1 MQIKTNKCGT
11 MYVYYKFRII
21 FCTIRTYEL
30 NTCKCKLD
38 LHVYIL
44 TQINNYQWCG
54 VKEIKWL
61 SPLRVTK
68 IVVTSISILV
78 KNMYAKN
85 KNAYLKN
92 VRG

>member
-1 MQIKTNKCGT
+1 M
-11 MYVYYKFRII
+11 
-21 FCTIRTYEL
+21 E
-30 NTCKCKLD
+30 
-38 LHVYIL
+38 
-44 TQINNYQWCG
+44 WCG

-68 IVVTSISILV
+68 IVVISISILV

-92 VRG
+92 LRGQNGHKGHKQINK

>member
-1 MQIKTNKCGT
+1 M
-11 MYVYYKFRII
+11 
-21 FCTIRTYEL
+21 E
-30 NTCKCKLD
+30 
-38 LHVYIL
+38 
-44 TQINNYQWCG
+44 WCG

-68 IVVTSISILV
+68 IVVISILV

-92 VRG
+92 LRG

>member
-1 MQIKTNKCGT
+1 M
-11 MYVYYKFRII
+11 
-21 FCTIRTYEL
+21 E
-30 NTCKCKLD
+30 
-38 LHVYIL
+38 
-44 TQINNYQWCG
+44 WCG

-92 VRG
+92 LRG